1 MNLRVSSNYPEEFIA
16 SLKPVLQEELLLK
29 LDYGRVEYYKKNFN
43 LDVIAILFKA
53 ISNMTYSKTAA
64 DYIYTINKTVRYK
77 KYNLA
82 NLIKKITYGT
92 FAMKGYPIL
101 EEVFRETEKNIS
113 VLYGRWLDN
122 GY

>member
-1 MNLRVSSNYPEEFIA
+1 MNLRISSNYPEEFIA

-29 LDYGRVEYYKKNFN
+29 LDYGRVEYYKKNFD
-43 LDVIAILFKA
+43 LDLITILFKA
-53 ISNMTYSKTAA
+53 ISSMTYSKTAT

-92 FAMKGYPIL
+92 FVMKGYPIL

-113 VLYGRWLDN
+113 VLYGR
-122 GY
+122 